1 MSFLHG
7 HAGLS
12 TNHSA
17 AYKSTLAPVDQS
29 QRSVQVGRCVRR
41 PITARLENISL
52 LAPSRLSVASSISR
66 YDKYIMI
73 IN

>member
-29 QRSVQVGRCVRR
+29 QRSLQIDHCARR
-41 PITARLENISL
+41 PITAQR
-52 LAPSRLSVASSISR
+52 ASRPLRASTNHSTA
-66 YDKYIMI
+66 
-73 IN
+73 